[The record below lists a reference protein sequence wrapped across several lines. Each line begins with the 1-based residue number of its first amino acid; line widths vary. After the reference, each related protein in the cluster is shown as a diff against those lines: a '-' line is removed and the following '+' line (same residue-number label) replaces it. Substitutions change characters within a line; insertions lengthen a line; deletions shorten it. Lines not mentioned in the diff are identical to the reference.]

1 MMETGTKPPPQLLK
15 NQKESERQE
24 SSSITSQKIVPQG
37 PHSHIL
43 MVGRGGGGS
52 GVIFLGLK
60 FWLKLIFLGL

>member
-15 NQKESERQE
+15 NQKKSERRE

-37 PHSHIL
+37 LHSHIL
-43 MVGRGGGGS
+43 MTGRGGGS